1 MQLGRRRHRDSV
13 ALMIVVAALGGSL
26 PAKAGDATGTR
37 DFAGWS
43 IYGGVGA
50 SNAGLFTSGDVDGA
64 LINAEVRAPA
74 LDAPWW
80 LFSPR
85 PTLGVDIA
93 TEDKLISDAYAG
105 LTFTFLKYG
114 DLSLEGQLGGSIH
127 DAKLKNDPSGR
138 DLGCHALFHLGLD
151 VDWRMT
157 ENWSAQLYASH
168 MSNADLCDDNNG
180 YESAGLRVG
189 YHF

>member
-1 MQLGRRRHRDSV
+1 MQFGRRLRDPV
-13 ALMIVVAALGGSL
+13 ALTIVIAAVCGSL
-26 PAKAGDATGTR
+26 PAQAGDAVDAR
-37 DFAGWS
+37 VLSGWS
-43 IYGGVGA
+43 VYGGAGA
-50 SNAGLFTSGDVDGA
+50 SNAGLFTAGSVNGWLVNG
-64 LINAEVRAPA
+64 EVRAPA

-93 TEDKLISDAYAG
+93 TKNDQISDAYAG
-105 LTFTFLKYG
+105 FTFTFLKYG
-114 DLSLEGQLGGSIH
+114 DLAFEGQLGGALH

-151 VDWRMT
+151 LDWRVT
-157 ENWSAQLYASH
+157 QNWSAQLYASH
-168 MSNADLCDDNNG
+168 ISNADLCSENNG

>member
-1 MQLGRRRHRDSV
+1 MQLGRRHRVSL
-13 ALMIVVAALGGSL
+13 ALTIVVAALGSL
-26 PAKAGDATGTR
+26 PAEAGEAADTR
-37 DFAGWS
+37 VLSGWS
-43 IYGGVGA
+43 VYGGVGA
-50 SNAGLFTSGDVDGA
+50 SNAGLFTAGDVNGA
-64 LINAEVRAPA
+64 LVNAEVRAPA

-85 PTLGVDIA
+85 PTLGLDIA
-93 TEDKLISDAYAG
+93 TKDELISDLYAG

-114 DLSLEGQLGGSIH
+114 DLSLEGQLGGALH

-151 VDWRMT
+151 VDWRVT
-157 ENWSAQLYASH
+157 QNWSAQLYASH
-168 MSNADLCDDNNG
+168 ISNADLCDDNNG

>member
-1 MQLGRRRHRDSV
+1 MQFGVGNRASV
-13 ALMIVVAALGGSL
+13 ALVLVALLGVSL
-26 PAKAGDATGTR
+26 PAKAGDAAEPR
-37 DFAGWS
+37 VLSGWS
-43 IYGGVGA
+43 VYGGVGA
-50 SNAGLFTSGDVDGA
+50 SNAGLFTTGDVNGA
-64 LINAEVRAPA
+64 LVNMEVRAPV
-74 LDAPWW
+74 LDAPSW

-93 TEDKLISDAYAG
+93 TKDELISDAYAG

-114 DLSLEGQLGGSIH
+114 DLSLEGQLGGSLH
-127 DAKLKNDPSGR
+127 DAKLKDDPSGR
-138 DLGCHALFHLGLD
+138 RLGCHALFHLGLD
-151 VDWRMT
+151 LDWRMT

-168 MSNADLCDDNNG
+168 MSNADLCDDNAG

>member
-1 MQLGRRRHRDSV
+1 MQFGVGHRASV
-13 ALMIVVAALGGSL
+13 ALMFVAILGGSL
-26 PAKAGDATGTR
+26 PAEAADATASR
-37 DFAGWS
+37 VLSGWS
-43 IYGGVGA
+43 VYGGVGA
-50 SNAGLFTSGDVDGA
+50 SNAGLFTTGDVNGA
-64 LINAEVRAPA
+64 LINAEVRAPK

-93 TEDKLISDAYAG
+93 TKNELISDAYAG
-105 LTFTFLKYG
+105 LTFTFAKYG
-114 DLSLEGQLGGSIH
+114 DLSFEGQLGGSLN
-127 DAKLKNDPSGR
+127 DAKLKDDPSGR
-138 DLGCHALFHLGLD
+138 RLGCHALFHLGLD
-151 VDWRMT
+151 LDWRVT

-168 MSNADLCDDNNG
+168 ISNADLCDRNAG

>member
-1 MQLGRRRHRDSV
+1 MQFGRLRDPV
-13 ALMIVVAALGGSL
+13 ALTIVMAALGGSL
-26 PAKAGDATGTR
+26 PAKAADIAEPR
-37 DFAGWS
+37 VLSGWS
-43 IYGGVGA
+43 VYGGVGA

-64 LINAEVRAPA
+64 LINGEVRAQA

-85 PTLGVDIA
+85 PTLGADIA
-93 TEDKLISDAYAG
+93 TKDELISDVYAG

-114 DLSLEGQLGGSIH
+114 DLAFEGQLGGALH
-127 DAKLKNDPSGR
+127 DAKLRNDPSGR
-138 DLGCHALFHLGLD
+138 ELGCHALFHLGLD
-151 VDWRMT
+151 VDWRVT
-157 ENWSAQLYASH
+157 QNWSAQLYASH

>member
-1 MQLGRRRHRDSV
+1 MQFGVGSRASV
-13 ALMIVVAALGGSL
+13 ALTIVAALGGLL
-26 PAKAGDATGTR
+26 PAEAADATASR
-37 DFAGWS
+37 VLKGWS
-43 IYGGVGA
+43 VYGGVGA
-50 SNAGLFTSGDVDGA
+50 SNAGLFTTGDVNGA
-64 LINAEVRAPA
+64 LINAEVRAPK

-93 TEDKLISDAYAG
+93 TKNELISDVYAG
-105 LTFTFLKYG
+105 MTFTFAKYG
-114 DLSLEGQLGGSIH
+114 DLSFEGQLGGALH
-127 DAKLKNDPSGR
+127 DAKLKDDPSGR
-138 DLGCHALFHLGLD
+138 RLGCHALFHLGLD
-151 VDWRMT
+151 LDWQMT

-168 MSNADLCDDNNG
+168 ISNADLCDRNAG